1 MVSLENAK
9 KSFFL
14 AVNKKKKVTQLC
26 SKNIFFAEKNRK
38 LFLVKIHETM
48 EKSLG
53 AKKISHNKILCKGG
67 GGNKETSK
75 NYTIYIYIQPSRDV
89 AVYAA
94 QKIKNILFY
103 AKNHVFFSVKKK

>member
-1 MVSLENAK
+1 M
-9 KSFFL
+9 
-14 AVNKKKKVTQLC
+14 C

-38 LFLVKIHETM
+38 LFLVKIHETI

-53 AKKISHNKILCKGG
+53 AKKISHNIILCKGG
-67 GGNKETSK
+67 GRKQGDQQKLYN
-75 NYTIYIYIQPSRDV
+75 IYIYIQPSRDV